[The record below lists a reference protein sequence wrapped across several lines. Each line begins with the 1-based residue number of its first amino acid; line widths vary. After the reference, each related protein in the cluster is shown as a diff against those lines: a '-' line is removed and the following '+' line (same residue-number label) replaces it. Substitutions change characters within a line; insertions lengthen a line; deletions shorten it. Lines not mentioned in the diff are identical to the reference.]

1 MAPILEVR
9 NVTKRFPGVLAND
22 RVSFSLEKG
31 EILAFLGE
39 NGAGKSTLMNI
50 LYGLY
55 RQDEGEFEVRGTPVN
70 IDDPNDAIALG
81 IGMVH
86 QHFQLVPVFTVAE
99 NIVMGTEPTRFSFS
113 WRTMGIV
120 AAVSAVLFLVGG
132 IFALENAGQAL
143 LAAAAG
149 GAAVAALYGLG
160 LLLSFLARRLKFWP
174 YFAVVAVAS
183 AVLFVAL
190 DLVLGGETNV
200 PLSIFLALLFA
211 GVSYPVLRVIG
222 TALDRRVA
230 SRRIRDLSAQYG
242 LAVDPE
248 ALIADMP
255 VGIQQRVE
263 IIKTL
268 YREAEILILDE
279 PTAVLTPQE
288 TEELFEIMHG
298 LTDKGKSIIFITHK
312 LKEVMAIAD
321 RIVVL
326 RNGRVT
332 GMTTP
337 AETSEEDLAEMM
349 VGREVALVVD
359 KGPATPGE
367 VVLEVTGLRAVDQRQ
382 HEALR
387 GVDLFVRAGEVLGV
401 AGVQGNGQTELVE
414 LLSGLRLPSGG
425 QVRILGQDVTGAS
438 PREITELGVAHIPE
452 DRQEDG
458 LVLAFSVADNLMLNT
473 YYEPPFSRGPEIQFG
488 TLYSYAERLVKE
500 FDVRTPSVHLAAQ
513 NLSGGNQQKVI
524 VAREFSRP
532 IKLLIAAQPTRGLD
546 VGSIEY
552 IHRRVVEK
560 RDEGTA
566 VLLVSVELDEIM
578 ALSDRIAVMYEGH
591 IVGTMDA
598 DKVTREELGLLMAG
612 AQTGS
617 ETAGSAA
624 DPLGKEGRSVG

>member
-1 MAPILEVR
+1 MAPILEVH

-22 RVSFSLEKG
+22 RVSFSLEQG

-55 RQDEGEFEVRGTPVN
+55 QQDEGEIEVRGAPV
-70 IDDPNDAIALG
+70 IIHEPNDAIALG

-99 NIVMGTEPTRFSFS
+99 NIVMGTEPSRFSFS
-113 WRTMGIV
+113 WRSMGI
-120 AAVSAVLFLVGG
+120 AAGASALLFFVGG
-132 IFALENAGQAL
+132 LFALENVAQAL

-160 LLLSFLARRLKFWP
+160 LLLAFLARRLGFLP
-174 YFAVVAVAS
+174 YFAIVAAAS
-183 AVLFVAL
+183 AALFVAL
-190 DLVLGGETNV
+190 DVILGGANR
-200 PLSIFLALLFA
+200 PALFIFLALLFA
-211 GVSYPVLRVIG
+211 AASYPVLKVVG

-230 SRRIRDLSAQYG
+230 SRRIQALSAQYG
-242 LAVDPE
+242 LAVEPE

-298 LTDKGKSIIFITHK
+298 LTGQGKSIIFITHK

-326 RNGRVT
+326 RDGRVT
-332 GMTTP
+332 GQTRP
-337 AETSEEDLAEMM
+337 AETSEEELAEMM
-349 VGREVALVVD
+349 VGREVALIVD
-359 KGPATPGE
+359 KGPASPGE
-367 VVLEVTGLRAVDQRQ
+367 IVLEVTGLRALDQRL
-382 HEALR
+382 HEAVR

-414 LLSGLRLPSGG
+414 VLSGLRPASAG
-425 QVRILGQDVTGAS
+425 QVRILGKEVTNAS
-438 PREITELGVAHIPE
+438 PRQVTELGVAHIPE

-458 LVLAFSVADNLMLNT
+458 LVLAFPIAENLMLNT
-473 YYEPPFSRGPEIQFG
+473 YYQPPFSSGPEIRFE

-500 FDVRTPSVHLAAQ
+500 FDVRTPSVHLPAQ
-513 NLSGGNQQKVI
+513 NLSGGNQQQVI

-552 IHRRVVEK
+552 IHRRLVEK

-578 ALSDRIAVMYEGH
+578 ALSDRIAVMYEGR
-591 IVGTMDA
+591 IVGTVDA

-612 AQTGS
+612 AQRGAG
-617 ETAGSAA
+617 TATRPAGTM
-624 DPLGKEGRSVG
+624 GKEDRSVG